1 MKDDDWPKAADFV
14 EKFPEACAHPVPK
27 GKKGAGMYA
36 LHSVAHRDLPPDLA
50 LRIIELT
57 PDHAVNSVGGQA
69 GASPL
74 HMAVSTNKTDLVRV
88 LIEMRADVNLKN
100 TNGKTPLDKSN
111 TAGKETVNI
120 LRRAGAVYS
129 EGNDRS
135 WGSAGSSRGWAWNS
149 SKWWH

>member
-1 MKDDDWPKAADFV
+1 MFV
-14 EKFPEACAHPVPK
+14 EEFPEACSHPVPE
-27 GKKGAGMYA
+27 GRKGAGMYA
-36 LHSVAHRDLPPDLA
+36 AHSVAHRKLPPA
-50 LRIIELT
+50 LSERIIELS
-57 PDHAVNSVGGQA
+57 PAHAVNSVGGLA
-69 GASPL
+69 GVSPL

-111 TAGKETVNI
+111 TASKETVNI